1 VARAVFDTDFDD
13 FLYWNYSGAPPGAG
27 ESEGDGEAPRWRSSA
42 FAAVS
47 QRAGATFRTVFLA
60 KRGKIDP
67 GTLLY
72 ESPVDGIYL
81 VEVLGVSRPTQT
93 TLLQTGMAGTILD
106 PQALD
111 AETSEPLP
119 ITAIG
124 LERDSFRGRWLA
136 INASM
141 GNEENGWAGIYVT
154 KMPMP
159 RGK

>member
-1 VARAVFDTDFDD
+1 V
-13 FLYWNYSGAPPGAG
+13 
-27 ESEGDGEAPRWRSSA
+27 
-42 FAAVS
+42 AVS
-47 QRAGATFRTVFLA
+47 QRTGATFRAVFLA
-60 KRGKIDP
+60 KQGDIDP

-72 ESPVDGIYL
+72 DSPVDGIYL
-81 VEVLGVSRPTQT
+81 VEELGASRPTLT

-111 AETSEPLP
+111 AETNEPLL
-119 ITAIG
+119 ITSIG

-154 KMPMP
+154 KLPAP
-159 RGK
+159 PGK